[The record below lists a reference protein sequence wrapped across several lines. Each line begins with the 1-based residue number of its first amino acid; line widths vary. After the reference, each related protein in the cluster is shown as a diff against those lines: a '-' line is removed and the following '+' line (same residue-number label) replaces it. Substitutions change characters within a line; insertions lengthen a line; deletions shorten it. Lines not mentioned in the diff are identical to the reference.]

1 MSGNR
6 AISMYCMRS
15 SVPELIPGE
24 TFWMRRSIAMTT
36 HIGLVGSGNI
46 TQTHARA
53 ALAISG
59 VQIAAIFGS
68 NAQALARLAREYS
81 AGPYNDFA
89 AFLAHK
95 PMDLVM
101 LGTPSGLHAEHGTAA
116 AQRGLH
122 VLTEKPID
130 INTKNADA
138 LITAADK
145 ANVKLGVIFQDRL
158 KPNIQLLKKWL
169 DRGVLGKPLLVDAR
183 VRWYRPPEYYSNSK
197 WRGTF
202 ALDGGGAL
210 INQAIHT
217 VDLMLW
223 LLGDVARVEARTATV
238 LHKIEAEDTAVATL
252 EFASGAVGTLLATTA
267 AYPGYPRRLEITGT
281 EGTVILEHDR
291 IIAADLRNP
300 PQDLAGI
307 VTGDSNQS
315 ASSAAVTDISG
326 HKAILED
333 FLYAIANN
341 TQPICN
347 GREGRRSLALVE
359 AIYNSARNS
368 RA

>member
-1 MSGNR
+1 M
-6 AISMYCMRS
+6 
-15 SVPELIPGE
+15 P
-24 TFWMRRSIAMTT
+24 T
-36 HIGLVGSGNI
+36 HIGLIGSGNI

-53 ALAISG
+53 ASAIPG
-59 VQIAAIFGS
+59 VQLSAIYGT
-68 NAQALARLAREYS
+68 NPQTVARLATEHHS
-81 AGPYNDFA
+81 KPYTDFA

-95 PMDLVM
+95 PLDLVI
-101 LGTPSGLHAEHGTAA
+101 LGTPSGLHADQGVAA
-116 AQRGLH
+116 AQQGLH

-130 INTKNADA
+130 ISTRKADA
-138 LITAADK
+138 LIAAADK
-145 ANVKLGVIFQDRL
+145 ANVKLAVIFQDRL
-158 KPNIQLLKKWL
+158 KPNIQRLKHWL
-169 DRGVLGKPLLVDAR
+169 DRGLLGKPLLVDAR
-183 VRWYRPPEYYSNSK
+183 VKWYRPPDYYSSSK

-217 VDLMLW
+217 VDLLLW
-223 LLGDVARVEARTATV
+223 LLGDVLRVQARTATI
-238 LHKIEAEDTAVATL
+238 LHKIEAEDTAVANL
-252 EFASGAVGTLLATTA
+252 EFANGAVGTLLATTA

-300 PQDLAGI
+300 PPDFAAI
-307 VTGDSNQS
+307 TPGDSNQS

-333 FLYAIANN
+333 FLHAIANN

-347 GREGRRSLALVE
+347 GREGRRSLALV
-359 AIYNSARNS
+359 ASIYHSAQHKPI
-368 RA
+368 

>member
-1 MSGNR
+1 
-6 AISMYCMRS
+6 
-15 SVPELIPGE
+15 
-24 TFWMRRSIAMTT
+24 MTT
-36 HIGLVGSGNI
+36 HIGLIGSGNI

-53 ALAISG
+53 ATAIPG
-59 VQIAAIFGS
+59 VQISAIYGS
-68 NAQALARLAREYS
+68 NPQTVRDLATKHQAT
-81 AGPYNDFA
+81 PYQDFA

-95 PMDLVM
+95 PMDVVV
-101 LGTPSGLHAEHGTAA
+101 LGTPSGLHAQQGIAA
-116 AQRGLH
+116 AQHGLN

-130 INTKNADA
+130 ITTKNADA
-138 LITAADK
+138 LIAAAEK
-145 ANVKLGVIFQDRL
+145 SKVKLAVIFQDRL
-158 KPNIQLLKKWL
+158 KPNIQRLKQWL
-169 DRGVLGKPLLVDAR
+169 DRGFLGKPLLVDAR
-183 VRWYRPPEYYSNSK
+183 VKWYRPPDYYSNSR

-217 VDLMLW
+217 VDLLLH
-223 LLGDVARVEARTATV
+223 LLGDVARVQARTATV

-252 EFASGAVGTLLATTA
+252 DFANGTVGTLLATTA

-291 IIAADLRNP
+291 IVAADLRNP
-300 PQDLAGI
+300 PSDVASI
-307 VTGDSNQS
+307 TVGDSNQS

-333 FLYAIANN
+333 FLHAIANDSE
-341 TQPICN
+341 PICN

-359 AIYNSARNS
+359 SIYTSARAS
-368 RA
+368 RS

>member
-1 MSGNR
+1 
-6 AISMYCMRS
+6 
-15 SVPELIPGE
+15 
-24 TFWMRRSIAMTT
+24 MTT
-36 HIGLVGSGNI
+36 HIGLIGSGNI

-53 ALAISG
+53 ACAIPG
-59 VQIAAIFGS
+59 VQISAIHGPNS
-68 NAQALARLAREYS
+68 QAVARLATEHR
-81 AGPYNDFA
+81 ATPYTDFA

-95 PMDLVM
+95 PLDLVII
-101 LGTPSGLHAEHGTAA
+101 GTPSGLHAEQGIAA
-116 AQRGLH
+116 AQHGLH

-130 INTKNADA
+130 ITTKKADA
-138 LITAADK
+138 LIAAADK
-145 ANVKLGVIFQDRL
+145 ANVKLAVIFQDRL
-158 KPNIQLLKKWL
+158 KPNIQRLKHWL
-169 DRGVLGKPLLVDAR
+169 DAGLLGKPLLVDAR
-183 VRWYRPPEYYSNSK
+183 VKWYRPPDYYSSSK

-217 VDLMLW
+217 VDLLLW
-223 LLGDVARVEARTATV
+223 LLGDVVRVQARTATV
-238 LHKIEAEDTAVATL
+238 LHKIEAEDTVIANL

-267 AYPGYPRRLEITGT
+267 AYPGYRRRLDISGT

-291 IIAADLRNP
+291 IVAADLRNP
-300 PQDLAGI
+300 PPDIAAI
-307 VTGDSNQS
+307 TTGDSNQS

-333 FLYAIANN
+333 FLHAIANN

-359 AIYNSARNS
+359 SIYSSAR
-368 RA
+368 APML

>member
-1 MSGNR
+1 
-6 AISMYCMRS
+6 
-15 SVPELIPGE
+15 
-24 TFWMRRSIAMTT
+24 MTT
-36 HIGLVGSGNI
+36 HIGLIGSGNI

-53 ALAISG
+53 ARAVRDVQLSAIYG
-59 VQIAAIFGS
+59 TNPQTVT
-68 NAQALARLAREYS
+68 RLATEHHAR
-81 AGPYNDFA
+81 PFTDFA

-95 PMDLVM
+95 PLDLVI
-101 LGTPSGLHAEHGTAA
+101 LGTPSGLHAEQGIAA

-130 INTKNADA
+130 ITTKNADA
-138 LITAADK
+138 LIAATDK
-145 ANVKLGVIFQDRL
+145 ENVKLAVIFQDRL
-158 KPNIQLLKKWL
+158 KPNIQRLKHWL
-169 DRGVLGKPLLVDAR
+169 DRGFLGKPLLVDAR
-183 VRWYRPPEYYSNSK
+183 VKWYRPPDYYSSSK

-217 VDLMLW
+217 VDLLIW
-223 LLGDVARVEARTATV
+223 LLGDVVRVQARTATV
-238 LHKIEAEDTAVATL
+238 LHKIEAEDTAIANL
-252 EFASGAVGTLLATTA
+252 EFAGGAAGTLLATTA

-300 PQDLAGI
+300 PPDFANMSA
-307 VTGDSNQS
+307 GDSNQS

-333 FLYAIANN
+333 FLHAIAKN

-359 AIYNSARNS
+359 SIYHSARAS
-368 RA
+368 AV